1 MTEHILI
8 MYQRSY
14 ITWLVNIGDK
24 CLMHG
29 FQDKAGKEE
38 KKGAKELKQDLKSES
53 GRTEVSQGSRRSTKQ
68 VL

>member
-8 MYQRSY
+8 MCQRSY
-14 ITWLVNIGDK
+14 LTWLVHNGNN
-24 CLMHG
+24 CLMHDL
-29 FQDKAGKEE
+29 QDTPGKEE

-53 GRTEVSQGSRRSTKQ
+53 GKTEVSQGSRRSTKQ